1 MEYRKIKQSLMASS
15 LLCWA
20 FSSVANVENGNFDSW
35 TGNVPNGWT
44 TIDSGISVSSHSG
57 IVKSGNYSAQIVV
70 NTGSQSNTDLRQSV
84 AVEAGQTYTFSTWI
98 YHTEGGV
105 KARLVVDG
113 YQNYSNQGLT
123 QQWQQISFQY
133 TAASNKYID
142 VGLRFYDVNGF
153 DGSEIVY
160 VDDFLPTSGQT
171 TPPPNEGCNDYE
183 LNLSLL
189 TDNYGEESS
198 WQIRDS
204 LGNTTSSG
212 SGYASN
218 TQYTEN
224 ICVTAGD
231 YTFTISDSYGDGIC
245 CSYGEGSYT
254 LSIGQKV
261 LASGGSFQ
269 LNEITPFTIGDGSGT
284 DPITPPTDPSGYY
297 VTTQGLTGYALKT
310 ELHNIIKTHIS
321 QGYSAIWDFYDIASR
336 DKYYENDNSILD
348 MYSENPTAK
357 DSYNYVALTDQ
368 CGSYNSEADCY
379 NREHSFPKSWF
390 GGKVEPMNSDVH
402 HIFATDGFVNS
413 KRGSYPFGEV
423 GTASF
428 VSDNG
433 SKLGSAANTINYSGT
448 VFEPIDEFKGDFARA
463 YFYMATRYENVIST
477 WQNNSSYGNNVL
489 NGTSNQ
495 VFESWVITMLKQWHS
510 NDPVSQM
517 ELDRNQA
524 AYDYQGNRNPFVDH
538 PEFVEMIW

>member
-1 MEYRKIKQSLMASS
+1 MKHGKIKQSLMASS

-20 FSSVANVENGNFDSW
+20 FSSIADVENGNFESW
-35 TGNVPNGWT
+35 TGNVPKSWT
-44 TIDSGISVSSHSG
+44 TIDSGINVSSHSD
-57 IVKSGNYSAQIVV
+57 IVKSGSYSAQIVV
-70 NTGSQSNTDLRQSV
+70 NTGSQSNTDFRQSV

-105 KARLVVDG
+105 KARLFVDG

-123 QQWQQISFQY
+123 QQWQQISYQY
-133 TAASNKYID
+133 TATSNKYID
-142 VGLRFYDVNGF
+142 VGLRFYDVSGF

-160 VDDFLPTSGQT
+160 VDEFLPASGQ

-189 TDNYGEESS
+189 TDNYGEETS
-198 WQIRDS
+198 WQINDN
-204 LGNTTSSG
+204 LGNPVASG

-218 TQYTEN
+218 TQYIEN
-224 ICVTAGD
+224 ICVTEGE

-245 CSYGEGSYT
+245 CSYGDGSYT
-254 LSIGQKV
+254 LKIDQTV
-261 LASGGSFQ
+261 LASGGSFK
-269 LNEITPFTIGDGSGT
+269 LSEIKTFTIGDDSGT

-310 ELHNIIKTHIS
+310 ELHNIIKTHNS
-321 QGYSAIWDFYDIASR
+321 QGYSAIWGFYDIASR

>member
-1 MEYRKIKQSLMASS
+1 MKHGKIKQSLMASS

-20 FSSVANVENGNFDSW
+20 FSSIADVENGNFESW
-35 TGNVPNGWT
+35 TGNVPKSWT
-44 TIDSGISVSSHSG
+44 TIDSGISVSSHSD
-57 IVKSGNYSAQIVV
+57 IVKSGSYSAQIVV
-70 NTGSQSNTDLRQSV
+70 NTGSQSNTDFRQSV

-105 KARLVVDG
+105 KARLFVDG

-123 QQWQQISFQY
+123 QQWQQISYQY
-133 TAASNKYID
+133 TATSNKYID
-142 VGLRFYDVNGF
+142 VGLRFYDVSGF

-160 VDDFLPTSGQT
+160 VDEFLPASGQ

-189 TDNYGEESS
+189 TDNYGEETS
-198 WQIRDS
+198 WQIKDN
-204 LGNTTSSG
+204 LGNPVASG

-218 TQYTEN
+218 TQYIEN
-224 ICVTAGD
+224 ICVTEGE

-245 CSYGEGSYT
+245 CSYGDGSYT
-254 LSIGQKV
+254 LNIDQTV
-261 LASGGSFQ
+261 LASGGSFK
-269 LNEITPFTIGDGSGT
+269 LSEIKSFTIGDDSGT
-284 DPITPPTDPSGYY
+284 DPITPPTVPSGYY

-310 ELHNIIKTHIS
+310 ELHNIIKTHTS
-321 QGYSAIWDFYDIASR
+321 QGYSAIWGFYDIASR

-348 MYSENPTAK
+348 MYSENPTAE
-357 DSYNYVALTDQ
+357 DSYNYVAVTDQ

-477 WQNNSSYGNNVL
+477 WQNNSSYGNAVL
-489 NGTSNQ
+489 NGSSNQ

>member
-1 MEYRKIKQSLMASS
+1 MKHGKIKQSLMASS

-20 FSSVANVENGNFDSW
+20 FSSIADVENGNFESW
-35 TGNVPNGWT
+35 TGNVPKSWT
-44 TIDSGISVSSHSG
+44 TRDSGISVSSHSD
-57 IVKSGNYSAQIVV
+57 IVKSGSYSAQIVV
-70 NTGSQSNTDLRQSV
+70 NTGSQSNTDFRQSV

-105 KARLVVDG
+105 KARLFVDG

-123 QQWQQISFQY
+123 QQWQQISYQY
-133 TAASNKYID
+133 TATSNKYID
-142 VGLRFYDVNGF
+142 VGLRFYDVSGF

-160 VDDFLPTSGQT
+160 VDEFLPASGQ

-189 TDNYGEESS
+189 TDNYGEETS
-198 WQIRDS
+198 WQINDN
-204 LGNTTSSG
+204 LGNPVASG

-218 TQYTEN
+218 TQYIEN
-224 ICVTAGD
+224 ICVTEGE

-245 CSYGEGSYT
+245 CSYGDGSYT
-254 LSIGQKV
+254 LNIDQTV
-261 LASGGSFQ
+261 LASGGSFK
-269 LNEITPFTIGDGSGT
+269 LSEIKSFTIGDDSGT
-284 DPITPPTDPSGYY
+284 DPITPPTVPSGYY

-321 QGYSAIWDFYDIASR
+321 QGYSAIWGFYDIASR

-348 MYSENPTAK
+348 MYSENPTAE
-357 DSYNYVALTDQ
+357 DSYNYVAVTDQ

-477 WQNNSSYGNNVL
+477 WQNNSSYGNAVL
-489 NGTSNQ
+489 NGSSNQ

>member
-1 MEYRKIKQSLMASS
+1 MEYGKIKQSLMASS

-20 FSSVANVENGNFDSW
+20 FSTVANVENGNFESW
-35 TGNVPNGWT
+35 TSNVPNSWT

-57 IVKSGNYSAQIVV
+57 IVKSGSYSAQIVV

-84 AVEAGQTYTFSTWI
+84 AVEAGQTYTFSTWV

-123 QQWQQISFQY
+123 QQWQQISYQY

-142 VGLRFYDVNGF
+142 VGLRFYDVTGF

-160 VDDFLPTSGQT
+160 VDEFMPASGQT

-189 TDNYGEESS
+189 TDNYGAETS
-198 WQIRDS
+198 WQISDT
-204 LGNTTSSG
+204 LGNTAASG

-224 ICVTAGD
+224 ICVIAGD
-231 YTFTISDSYGDGIC
+231 YTFSISDSYGDGIC
-245 CSYGEGSYT
+245 CSYGDGSYA
-254 LSIGQKV
+254 LSNGQTV

-269 LNEITPFTIGDGSGT
+269 HSEVTPFSVGDGSVT

-297 VTTQGLTGYALKT
+297 ATTQGLTGYALKS
-310 ELHNIIKTHIS
+310 ELHNIIKTHTS
-321 QGYSAIWDFYDIASR
+321 QGYSAIWGFYDSASR

-348 MYSENPTAK
+348 MYSENPAAP

-402 HIFATDGFVNS
+402 HIFATDGFVNA

-423 GTASF
+423 ASASF
-428 VSDNG
+428 VSNNG
-433 SKLGSAANTINYSGT
+433 SKLGSAANSINYSGT

-463 YFYMATRYENVIST
+463 YFYMATRYENVIGS
-477 WQNNSSYGNNVL
+477 WQNNSSYGNDVL
-489 NGTSNQ
+489 NGSSTQ
-495 VFESWVITMLKQWHS
+495 VFESWVIAMLKQWHS

-524 AYDYQGNRNPFVDH
+524 AHDYQGNRNPFVDH